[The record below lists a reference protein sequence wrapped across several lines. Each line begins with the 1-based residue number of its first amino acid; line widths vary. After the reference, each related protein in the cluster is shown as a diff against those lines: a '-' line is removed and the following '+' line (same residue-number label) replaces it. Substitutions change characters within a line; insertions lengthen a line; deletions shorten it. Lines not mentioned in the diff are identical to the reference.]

1 MPEVASIFSGVQIG
15 AETTSGTAVSAS
27 KLLNYLSL
35 EPGISI
41 DFNRF
46 RPMGQVVASAVTPGK
61 DFTEW
66 SVSGQ
71 GSYSEMIVPFCSLI
85 VNTTPTTV
93 ETTARRWTFTPA
105 GRSEDTIKTYTVESG
120 SATRAQ
126 KATYGLFNSMEVT
139 FNRTD
144 GVTMSGSMLG
154 QQIQD
159 NITLTSTP
167 TAYEEAIILPTH
179 LNCYIDST
187 SGGIGG
193 TKLLRDFNAVFRMND
208 RWGTVWPI
216 NSANAS
222 YVSHVNLEPTVQIEL
237 TVEADSTGMAELV
250 NARAGTTRYI
260 RLEAVSTVLAGS
272 TQFYDLR
279 IDMAGK
285 ISNINAFDDNEGVKV
300 LTYTFDAVYDS
311 AWGSGQYM
319 QARLTNKTSTL

>member
-66 SVSGQ
+66 SVSGS

-187 SGGIGG
+187 SGGLGG

-285 ISNINAFDDNEGVKV
+285 VSNINAFDDNEGVKV